1 MRKMVLVSAIWCSS
15 CIIMCPRYQEIIKGK
30 FDEVV
35 ELDFDDDEDEVDMLG
50 INNKLPVAII
60 YENDKEVMR
69 IIGEKTLKELQEI
82 IG

>member
-15 CIIMCPRYQEIIKGK
+15 CIIMRPRYQEIIKGK

-35 ELDFDDDEDEVDMLG
+35 ELDFDDDDEEVDMLG